1 MARTRNRI
9 SMEDKIDQQKQVV
22 DKAKERY
29 DSAVADLEKLMVKRD
44 ELRKKELWNAVA
56 SSDKSYEEILAFLK
70 NPDPQ
75 E

>member
-9 SMEDKIDQQKQVV
+9 SIEDKIDQQKQVV

-29 DSAVADLEKLMVKRD
+29 DSAVADLEKLMVKRN
-44 ELRKKELWNAVA
+44 ELRKKELWDAVA

-70 NPDPQ
+70 NPDSQ

>member
-1 MARTRNRI
+1 
-9 SMEDKIDQQKQVV
+9 MEDKIDQQKQVV

>member
-9 SMEDKIDQQKQVV
+9 SIEDKIDQQKQVV

-29 DSAVADLEKLMVKRD
+29 DSAVADLEKLMVKRN
-44 ELRKKELWNAVA
+44 ELRKKELWDAVA

-70 NPDPQ
+70 NPNPQ

>member
-9 SMEDKIDQQKQVV
+9 SIEDKIDQQKQVV

-44 ELRKKELWNAVA
+44 EHRKKELWDAVA

>member
-9 SMEDKIDQQKQVV
+9 SIEDKIDQQKKVI

-44 ELRKKELWNAVA
+44 ELRKKELWDAVA
-56 SSDKSYEEILAFLK
+56 SSNKSYEEILAFLK

-75 E
+75 A

>member
-9 SMEDKIDQQKQVV
+9 SIEDKIDQQKQLV

-44 ELRKKELWNAVA
+44 ELRKKELWDAVA

>member
-9 SMEDKIDQQKQVV
+9 SIEDKIDQQKQVV

-44 ELRKKELWNAVA
+44 ELRKKELWDAVA

-70 NPDPQ
+70 NPDLQ

>member
-9 SMEDKIDQQKQVV
+9 SIEDKIDQQKQVV

-44 ELRKKELWNAVA
+44 ELRKKELWDAVA

>member
-9 SMEDKIDQQKQVV
+9 SIEDKIDQQKQVV

-29 DSAVADLEKLMVKRD
+29 DSAVADLEKLMVKRN
-44 ELRKKELWNAVA
+44 ELRKKELWDAVA

>member
-9 SMEDKIDQQKQVV
+9 SIEDKIDQQKQVV

-29 DSAVADLEKLMVKRD
+29 DAAVADLEKLMVKRD
-44 ELRKKELWNAVA
+44 ELRKKELWDAVA